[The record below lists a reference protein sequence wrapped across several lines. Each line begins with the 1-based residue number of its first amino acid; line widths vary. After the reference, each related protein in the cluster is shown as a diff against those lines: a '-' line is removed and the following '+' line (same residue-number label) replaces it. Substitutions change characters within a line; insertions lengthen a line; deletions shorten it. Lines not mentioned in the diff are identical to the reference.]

1 MFVRLTFA
9 FHVVLLR
16 TGQGVVGRDDLMGS
30 NWSVSRRVWFED
42 KGGWDMTIHIF
53 RDMDIYVIC
62 LVNG

>member
-1 MFVRLTFA
+1 M
-9 FHVVLLR
+9 VLLG

-53 RDMDIYVIC
+53 RDMDIYVVC